1 MSTITNTGKID
12 VPDLS
17 DAPPAG
23 APYRPPAPVPKQQ
36 LSGPDGDLL
45 QILSAGFYRRMAVRL
60 RGVGRDV
67 VVINNPN
74 EIKNVLSVSVEAF
87 PKSDLMIAALEP
99 LIGDGIFISN
109 GAVWRRQRRMLEPAL
124 NQMRVRRMYP
134 LMSASVT
141 DFIARLR
148 ARGSGAEVVLDS
160 EMSFVALDVIFR
172 TIFSRPVSAAE
183 AAEISTAFSNY
194 QDRAPQDSMGTL
206 FGHQGPPE
214 VPVGELTEIAARIRS
229 FIARLVDERLAL
241 SPQQAPPDDILQAV
255 IEARDPDDGS
265 AFSREELVNQISVL
279 FLAGHETSA
288 SVLTWCFFILSQ
300 MPQLAEK
307 IRNDTIAL
315 AGGRPLE
322 QDELGK
328 AVAARDTFRETLRL
342 YPPVGFITRVSTAPA
357 TVARYDIEAGTLIVI
372 SPWLMH
378 RHEKYWKDPDIFD
391 PERFSEARERDIV
404 AGTYIPF
411 GLGARVCTGRT
422 IAMIEG
428 PLVVAEVTRALRFI
442 PLQPETVVPS
452 FRLTVR
458 PQASIRCKIE
468 VLPMPSPA

>member
-1 MSTITNTGKID
+1 
-12 VPDLS
+12 VLDLS
-17 DAPPAG
+17 DAPHAG
-23 APYRPPAPVPKQQ
+23 AGYRPPAPVPKTA
-36 LSGPDGDLL
+36 LSGTDGDLL

-60 RGVGRDV
+60 RGVDRDV
-67 VVINNPN
+67 VVINDPD
-74 EIKNVLSVSVEAF
+74 EIKNVLSVSVDAF
-87 PKSDLMIAALEP
+87 PKSDLMIAALDP
-99 LIGDGIFISN
+99 LVGDGIFISN
-109 GAVWRRQRRMLEPAL
+109 GAIWRRQRRMLEPAL

-148 ARGSGAEVVLDS
+148 ALGSGAEVSLDS

-172 TIFSRPVSAAE
+172 TIFSRPVSADE
-183 AAEISTAFSNY
+183 AAEISATFSNY
-194 QDRAPQDSMGTL
+194 QDRAPQDAMVAL
-206 FGHQGPPE
+206 FGNQGASEIPL
-214 VPVGELTEIAARIRS
+214 GELTEIAAGIRS
-229 FIARLVDERLAL
+229 FIGRLVDERLSL
-241 SPQQAPPDDILQAV
+241 SPQPLPDDILQAV
-255 IEARDPDDGS
+255 IEARDPEDGS
-265 AFSREELVNQISVL
+265 AFSREELVDQISVL

-300 MPQLAEK
+300 QPQLAEK
-307 IRNDTIAL
+307 IRDDTIAL
-315 AGGRPLE
+315 AGGRPLG

-328 AVAARDTFRETLRL
+328 AVAARDTFREALRL
-342 YPPVGFITRVSTAPA
+342 YPPVGFITRVSTSPA
-357 TVARYDIEAGTLIVI
+357 TVGGYEIEAGTLIVI

-404 AGTYIPF
+404 VGTYIPF

-428 PLVVAEVTRALRFI
+428 PLVVAEVMRALRFA
-442 PLQPETVVPS
+442 PLEPETVAPS

-468 VLPMPSPA
+468 VLPMPSQP

>member
-1 MSTITNTGKID
+1 
-12 VPDLS
+12 LS
-17 DAPPAG
+17 DAPHGGAG
-23 APYRPPAPVPKQQ
+23 YRPPAPVPKPT
-36 LSGPDGDLL
+36 LSGADGDLL
-45 QILSAGFYRRMAVRL
+45 QILSAGFYRRLAVRL
-60 RGVGRDV
+60 RGVDRDV
-67 VVINNPN
+67 VVINDPN
-74 EIKNVLSVSVEAF
+74 EIKNALSVSVDAF

-109 GAVWRRQRRMLEPAL
+109 GAIWRRQRRMLEPAL

-148 ARGSGAEVVLDS
+148 ALGSGAEVALEA

-172 TIFSRPVSAAE
+172 TIFSRPVSADE
-183 AAEISTAFSNY
+183 AAEISTTFSSY
-194 QDRAPQDSMGTL
+194 QDRAPQDAMVAL
-206 FGHQGPPE
+206 FGNQGASE
-214 VPVGELTEIAARIRS
+214 IPVSELTEIAAGIRS

-241 SPQQAPPDDILQAV
+241 LPLSNPPDDILQAV
-255 IEARDPDDGS
+255 IEARDPEDGS
-265 AFSREELVNQISVL
+265 TFSREELVNQISVL

-315 AGGRPLE
+315 VGGRALE
-322 QDELGK
+322 QDELSK
-328 AVAARDTFRETLRL
+328 AVTARDTFREALRL
-342 YPPVGFITRVSTAPA
+342 YPPVGFITRVSTRPA
-357 TVARYDIEAGTLIVI
+357 TIGGYDIEGGTLIVI

-391 PERFSEARERDIV
+391 PDRFSEARERDIV

-428 PLVVAEVTRALRFI
+428 PLVIAEVARALRFM
-442 PLQPETVVPS
+442 PLQPETVTPS

-458 PQASIRCKIE
+458 PLASIRCKIE
-468 VLPMPSPA
+468 VLAMPSLP

>member
-1 MSTITNTGKID
+1 VLD
-12 VPDLS
+12 FS
-17 DAPPAG
+17 DAPHAG
-23 APYRPPAPVPKQQ
+23 AGYRPPAPVPKPA
-36 LSGPDGDLL
+36 LSGTDGDLL

-60 RGVGRDV
+60 RGVDRDV
-67 VVINNPN
+67 VVINDPS
-74 EIKNVLSVSVEAF
+74 EIKNALSVSVDAF

-109 GAVWRRQRRMLEPAL
+109 GALWRRQRRMLEPAL
-124 NQMRVRRMYP
+124 SQMRVRRMYP

-148 ARGSGAEVVLDS
+148 ALGSGAEVTLDS

-172 TIFSRPVSAAE
+172 TIFSRPVSPDE
-183 AAEISTAFSNY
+183 AAEISATFSNY
-194 QDRAPQDSMGTL
+194 QDRAPQDAMVAL
-206 FGHQGPPE
+206 FGDSGAPPI
-214 VPVGELTEIAARIRS
+214 PVGELTEIATGIRS
-229 FIARLVDERLAL
+229 FITRLVDERLSL
-241 SPQQAPPDDILQAV
+241 LPRQSPPDDILQAV
-255 IEARDPDDGS
+255 IDARDPEDGS

-307 IRNDTIAL
+307 IRNDTIAMS
-315 AGGRPLE
+315 GGRPLE
-322 QDELGK
+322 QDELSK
-328 AVAARDTFRETLRL
+328 IIIARDTFREGLRL
-342 YPPVGFITRVSTAPA
+342 YPPVGFITRVSTQAA
-357 TVARYDIEAGTLIVI
+357 AIGGYDIEAGTLIVI

-378 RHEKYWKDPDIFD
+378 RHEKYWKDADIFD

-404 AGTYIPF
+404 PGTYIPF

-428 PLVVAEVTRALRFI
+428 PLVIAEVARALRFT
-442 PLQPETVVPS
+442 PLQPETVTPS

-458 PQASIRCKIE
+458 PQASIRCKID
-468 VLPMPSPA
+468 VLPMPSIGGATVADGPA

>member
-1 MSTITNTGKID
+1 MLD
-12 VPDLS
+12 FS
-17 DAPPAG
+17 DAPHAG
-23 APYRPPAPVPKQQ
+23 AGYRPPAPVPKPT
-36 LSGPDGDLL
+36 LSGADGDLL

-60 RGVGRDV
+60 RGVDRDV
-67 VVINNPN
+67 VVINDPN
-74 EIKNVLSVSVEAF
+74 EIKNVLAVSVDAF

-99 LIGDGIFISN
+99 LIGEGIFISN
-109 GAVWRRQRRMLEPAL
+109 GAIWRRHRRMLEPAL
-124 NQMRVRRMYP
+124 NQMRVRCMYP

-148 ARGSGAEVVLDS
+148 ALGSGAEVALDA

-172 TIFSRPVSAAE
+172 TIFSRPVSAQE
-183 AAEISTAFSNY
+183 AAEISATFSNY
-194 QDRAPQDSMGTL
+194 QDRAPQDAMVAL
-206 FGHQGPPE
+206 FGGAGASA
-214 VPVGELTEIAARIRS
+214 VPVGELTEIAKGIRS
-229 FIARLVDERLAL
+229 FITRLVDERLSL
-241 SPQQAPPDDILQAV
+241 SPQQTPPDDILQAV
-255 IEARDPDDGS
+255 IEARDPEDGS
-265 AFSREELVNQISVL
+265 AFSREELVDQISVL

-300 MPQLAEK
+300 VPQLADK
-307 IRNDTIAL
+307 IRNDTMAL

-322 QDELGK
+322 QDELSK
-328 AVAARDTFRETLRL
+328 LIVARDTFREALRL
-342 YPPVGFITRVSTAPA
+342 YPPVGFITRASTGPA
-357 TVARYDIEAGTLIVI
+357 TVGGYAIEAGTLVVI

-404 AGTYIPF
+404 PGTYIPF

-428 PLVVAEVTRALRFI
+428 PLVIAEVTRALRFT
-442 PLQPETVVPS
+442 PLEPETVSPS

-468 VLPMPSPA
+468 VLQMPSQP